1 MTPNDNRRAGGK
13 PGHGGGIS
21 NGSGA
26 KILRLPTIG
35 RNVPSPFD
43 GLTANLVLARF
54 RAGTLPEGVFVAMMA
69 SAGLHP

>member
-1 MTPNDNRRAGGK
+1 MSLHDNRRSGVQPGNGGE
-13 PGHGGGIS
+13 IS

-26 KILRLPTIG
+26 KIFCLPTIG

-54 RAGTLPEGVFVAMMA
+54 RDGTLPEGVFVAMMA